1 MYLVVILD
9 CISKACSYENYFYLM
24 TNVNFFLSLQE
35 NYSDVT
41 LACDGKFYPVHKL
54 VLSSCSE
61 YFEQMFDQAQGKHPF
76 IVLKDIRGEELEC
89 LLSYMYVGEV
99 NVVQEKLSGLIKAA
113 ECLRIKGLAV
123 PDEEPKRDKRSSDNN
138 ISSEPKR
145 RRQDEG
151 RQSSNRSEERR
162 KSIDQ
167 QAPSNKFRN
176 SSSSSINNNS
186 DSSIRERSA
195 SPLTCQSKH
204 SDVKEEENDTP
215 EDIVSILLSN
225 NYQSCFIILYHIS
238 ILILS
243 TPKVQN

>member
-1 MYLVVILD
+1 MLI
-9 CISKACSYENYFYLM
+9 
-24 TNVNFFLSLQE
+24 FLSLQE

-186 DSSIRERSA
+186 VADAHISKESEQELP
-195 SPLTCQSKH
+195 SPLPGDEASEIKSESYTG
-204 SDVKEEENDTP
+204 DGDADAPEEV
-215 EDIVSILLSN
+215 VS
-225 NYQSCFIILYHIS
+225 SCKMYLC
-238 ILILS
+238 
-243 TPKVQN
+243 TVEPG